1 MSVPLAPLRAQS
13 EATAMQHVGLF
24 EEQPVEGRRRRVLNV
39 RYVDDDILLL

>member
-1 MSVPLAPLRAQS
+1 
-13 EATAMQHVGLF
+13 MQHVGLF